1 MTRPRAFVRPRA
13 HPGRP
18 RPTAELA
25 TDGDTLDLILYGVV
39 GWEIWVDDL
48 VTQLAQSRAT
58 RIRVSLN
65 SPGGDASDGIALFN
79 ALAKHPARVR
89 VEVDGIAAS
98 AASVIAMAGDEI
110 VMGTGA
116 TMMIHDA
123 AVYAYG
129 QPAELRKAADV
140 LDTISDSIAAV
151 YASRAGGDPAVWREA
166 MTAETWLTADEAV
179 QAGLATSTAVLEK
192 APVPDPDDGN
202 GGGAQDGNGG
212 GGANGHE
219 ADMASALRAAW
230 TWDGRDHAP
239 PPTRLL
245 HALTRKPVPEPEP
258 EPEQLIADLRAALA
272 TMRRQ

>member
-1 MTRPRAFVRPRA
+1 MTTHRRPRAFVRARA

-25 TDGDTLDLILYGVV
+25 TDADTLELLLYGSV
-39 GWEIWVDDL
+39 GWEIWVDDI

-58 RIRVSLN
+58 RIRVFLN
-65 SPGGDASDGIALFN
+65 SPGGDAFDGIALYN
-79 ALAKHPARVR
+79 ALSRHPAQVR
-89 VEVDGIAAS
+89 VEVDGLAAS

-123 AVYAYG
+123 SVWTYG
-129 QPAELRKAADV
+129 PAAELRQAADV
-140 LDTISDSIAAV
+140 LDTISDSIASI
-151 YASRAGGDPAVWREA
+151 YASRAGGEPAVWRDA

-179 QAGLATSTAVLEK
+179 QAGLATSTAVLER
-192 APVPDPDDGN
+192 APVSEPDDGN

-212 GGANGHE
+212 GGDHE

-245 HALTRKPVPEPEP
+245 HALTTRKPDP